1 LALFK
6 YIYNTPFDLIYTSC
20 NRVSVIR
27 NVPNTSLESR
37 IMPKPQCIQYLRERI
52 KIEFQS
58 QSKEV

>member
-1 LALFK
+1 
-6 YIYNTPFDLIYTSC
+6 
-20 NRVSVIR
+20 
-27 NVPNTSLESR
+27 LESR